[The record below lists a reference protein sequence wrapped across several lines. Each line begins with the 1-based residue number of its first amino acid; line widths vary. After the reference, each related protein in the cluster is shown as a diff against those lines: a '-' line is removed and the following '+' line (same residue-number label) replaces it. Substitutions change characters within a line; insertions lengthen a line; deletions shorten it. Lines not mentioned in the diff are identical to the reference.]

1 MAEAGL
7 IPNKSYEI
15 FVLGD
20 SISSYLHL
28 PHKIE
33 SYDDPYIYYDTYYF
47 DNFNFKVWVE
57 NGKIE
62 TIKCDKECYWKGKNL
77 INMFYEDFLML
88 IDYQQPDNADI
99 LYVPVSKNRGQN
111 QKVYDFDNL
120 GLMIWVWRK
129 KILNI
134 LISNYEDEP

>member
-1 MAEAGL
+1 
-7 IPNKSYEI
+7 
-15 FVLGD
+15 VL
-20 SISSYLHL
+20 L
-28 PHKIE
+28 E
-33 SYDDPYIYYDTYYF
+33 RQ
-47 DNFNFKVWVE
+47 
-57 NGKIE
+57 
-62 TIKCDKECYWKGKNL
+62 NL

-129 KILNI
+129 KIVNI

>member
-1 MAEAGL
+1 
-7 IPNKSYEI
+7 
-15 FVLGD
+15 
-20 SISSYLHL
+20 
-28 PHKIE
+28 
-33 SYDDPYIYYDTYYF
+33 
-47 DNFNFKVWVE
+47 
-57 NGKIE
+57 
-62 TIKCDKECYWKGKNL
+62 
-77 INMFYEDFLML
+77 ML

-129 KILNI
+129 KIVNI